1 MSTVKKQQCVLCPR
15 HCKILPDTSGDC
27 LVRVNDGGKLRLTTY
42 GRPCSV
48 QVDPI
53 EKKPLFHFL
62 PGSPILSI
70 GTAGCNLHC
79 GNCQNWKISQAAAS
93 ELPAYDL
100 PPEKVV
106 ALALRHGA
114 PAVAYTYTEPLV
126 SYEYVR
132 DCAKACR
139 KAGLRNVLVTAAY
152 FNVAPLK
159 ALLPH
164 IDGVNADIKAM
175 SDNFYRV
182 VCDAWL
188 VPVLKAIETIH
199 DAGVLLEITNL
210 VIPTLNDSDEKLQK
224 LAQWVAQNLGA
235 ETPLHFSRFF
245 PVPGMSYLPPTPPET
260 LLRAYEIAS
269 AEGLKHVY
277 LGNIDLKDSENTMCA
292 GCGTVLIKRHRYDIA
307 QNRIVNGKCPECDTK
322 LYGIFS

>member
-1 MSTVKKQQCVLCPR
+1 
-15 HCKILPDTSGDC
+15 
-27 LVRVNDGGKLRLTTY
+27 
-42 GRPCSV
+42 
-48 QVDPI
+48 
-53 EKKPLFHFL
+53 
-62 PGSPILSI
+62 
-70 GTAGCNLHC
+70 
-79 GNCQNWKISQAAAS
+79 
-93 ELPAYDL
+93 
-100 PPEKVV
+100 
-106 ALALRHGA
+106 
-114 PAVAYTYTEPLV
+114 VAYTYTEPLV